1 MSHQYDN
8 YIHSLLEPDSRNEPL
23 GGSPLLS
30 GNYKR
35 FGVVYK
41 RQDERTEAED
51 NKIQDAYL
59 ESKGVD
65 VKPKTKLS

>member
-1 MSHQYDN
+1 MSRQFDT
-8 YIHSLLEPDSRNEPL
+8 YIHSLLEPDHRNTPL
-23 GGSPLLS
+23 GGSPVLS

-35 FGVVYK
+35 FGIVYK

-59 ESKGVD
+59 ESKGID
-65 VKPKTKLS
+65 IKPKQK